1 MNNREAVMFGKKA
14 VLVGLMTTALMASAA
29 AVASATPGFG
39 ETRMLIA
46 RGQSVLSFGIPQQE
60 GNDIA
65 TSMNTFI
72 PGGFSGWHS
81 HPGTAVLVIK
91 SGQLT
96 VYSEP
101 VGVAGQGGG
110 GKCSVHTYTA
120 GQAFIERPENEEN
133 AVNTGT
139 VDTVFAITF
148 FNVPHPGE
156 TRIDRPA
163 PGDCPG

>member
-1 MNNREAVMFGKKA
+1 MFGKKA
-14 VLVGLMTTALMASAA
+14 VLVGLMTTALVAGAA
-29 AVASATPGFG
+29 AVASATAGSG
-39 ETRMLIA
+39 EHRTPIA
-46 RGQSVLSFGIPQQE
+46 RGQSVLSFAIAQHE

-65 TSMNTFI
+65 TSMNTFD

-81 HPGTAVLVIK
+81 HPGTAVLVIT

-101 VGVAGQGGG
+101 IGVAGLGGG
-110 GKCSVHTYTA
+110 GNCSVHTYTA

-139 VDTVFAITF
+139 GETKFVITF
-148 FNVPHPGE
+148 FNVPHPLQPGD
-156 TRIDRPA
+156 TRIDRPD

>member
-1 MNNREAVMFGKKA
+1 MFGKKA
-14 VLVGLMTTALMASAA
+14 VLVGLMTTALVASAA
-29 AVASATPGFG
+29 AVASATPGSG

-65 TSMNTFI
+65 TSSNRFDV
-72 PGGFSGWHS
+72 GGFSGWHS

-110 GKCSVHTYTA
+110 KCSVNTYTA

-139 VDTVFAITF
+139 VPTVFAITF
-148 FNVPHPGE
+148 FNVPHDGV
-156 TRIDRPA
+156 TRIDQPA
-163 PGDCPG
+163 PSNCPG